1 MNHVHDRAVS
11 NGHLLTPCH
20 VDFNSKD
27 SYMVTIDVIALI
39 SFRQGITSSL
49 SSVTSSKFFV
59 IILAPTCYTFMA
71 LTASLQHFWFLP
83 TFALAR
89 HPILWSWE
97 LFDLRSD
104 SFYLCD
110 LEVSFQQLCCGGG
123 VAALTLIC
131 LSLKKKPQ
139 QLVWALKSI
148 ITPSILRQ
156 TWKHAANYQPSFRH
170 FIKEPLN
177 YMLWIMDWY
186 WKLDFFISFIKE
198 WHGWEAVFCTC
209 ILYHSSASLPQACHQ
224 QPQPLFTDMI
234 KSQLSVKAF
243 WASVQLVFEQM
254 LRVCYL
260 VIVVT

>member
-27 SYMVTIDVIALI
+27 SYMVTIDVIALM

-59 IILAPTCYTFMA
+59 IILAPTCYTSMA

-131 LSLKKKPQ
+131 LSLKKK
-139 QLVWALKSI
+139 AS
-148 ITPSILRQ
+148 
-156 TWKHAANYQPSFRH
+156 AAGLSPEEYNYSQH
-170 FIKEPLN
+170 F
-177 YMLWIMDWY
+177 
-186 WKLDFFISFIKE
+186 
-198 WHGWEAVFCTC
+198 EANMKTC
-209 ILYHSSASLPQACHQ
+209 
-224 QPQPLFTDMI
+224 
-234 KSQLSVKAF
+234 SQLPAF
-243 WASVQLVFEQM
+243 LPKF
-254 LRVCYL
+254 L
-260 VIVVT
+260 